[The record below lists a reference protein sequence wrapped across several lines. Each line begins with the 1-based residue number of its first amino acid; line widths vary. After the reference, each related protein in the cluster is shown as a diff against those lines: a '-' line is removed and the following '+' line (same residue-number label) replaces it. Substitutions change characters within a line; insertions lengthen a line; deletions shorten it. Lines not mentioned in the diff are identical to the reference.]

1 MESANGSGNDTKPQN
16 HQLEKKRLNR
26 APSPVR
32 PFLKD
37 AHSRAPKPPAIVPK
51 SPKFNKQQPSGVSL
65 ATQSRASRRT
75 FTGAKEKT
83 TPAKSNTKSHATKK
97 AAKVTQHAA
106 TVPKTASK
114 VAEATSH
121 LTKSKRGKLTPL
133 SRSPLSH
140 GSPIRVPTGATL
152 GRLGQTDSSSDLSD
166 CASEA
171 LSDEQR
177 LAQAASS
184 DAESGTGSGSS
195 DRDPAAADKP
205 LHAASTSQASEGA
218 VVRMRAAATA
228 AGGISGASSVGGQ
241 PGTGTPTEKRALEK
255 LNAEGSKYLIEEDL
269 LREIEE
275 LRSEND
281 YLKDEMEELRTEM
294 EEIRDSYLDE
304 EVYQLQEL
312 RRELDRANK
321 NCRILQYRLRKAEQR
336 SLRTAQTGHV
346 DGELLRTL
354 EQDLKVAKD
363 VSVRLHHELENVEDK
378 RSRAEDENEMLRQ
391 KIIQVEISKQALHN
405 ELERAREYGAN
416 DLPGAVS
423 VATGPFITAGWTR
436 RVGSVTC
443 AWRAWSLHS
452 VAGAGRGHI
461 GSGNSRLLHRHLR
474 PAHISMLAVMM
485 ALRRR
490 GGRETFK
497 DKKSLTQEDSADL
510 RCQLQFAK
518 EESALMRKKMAKLG
532 REKDEAEQ
540 ELQKYRSTYGD
551 VESPPA
557 LPEVPGGGPHSTR
570 EAELRLRLKLVEEE
584 ANILGRKI
592 VELEVENRGL
602 RAENEDLRCQYERD
616 CFGREPF
623 SSVPTSPY
631 SADAPE
637 SAGELRR
644 HLQFV
649 EEEAELLRRS
659 VSEMED
665 HNRQLTTELNRFKFG
680 PGTGDGG
687 ESEGPEGA
695 GVAGDR
701 GSPASP
707 AGPLQEELKA
717 ARVQIDELSGKVL
730 KLQCENRVLISNM
743 QRRDLAA
750 HLGPRSASPRDS
762 DADEEEAGRTLALHP
777 KREGPVGG
785 ESDSEDV
792 LEKTATSGFGSGG
805 KSSDAG
811 EPGGA
816 ELAQRRREDREMLV
830 AIRREAERLGKTVE
844 RLVVDT
850 HSLICE
856 GHLVATGAESVG
868 LGSDFRGD
876 GDPAEPK
883 PDSQVLD
890 VINGRM
896 QVLRAELHTFM
907 EKVDHLGNGLREHGD
922 DLSPMP
928 NLTESSSFLSTM
940 TSMSRDSPI
949 GTLGRDL
956 VTDFQSGRRQELE
969 WSLSWPSGSESLGPT
984 APRGAPALS
993 RYARSHGGR
1002 PEAKAEVA
1010 TRPWGRSGAEKPNS
1024 FTFPPLRT
1032 YHNEEPRRVLLGHL
1046 LPTEPDKNEATCHFL
1061 HTSLPFK
1068 GERDRVHF
1076 AYFSG
1081 KAWREFR
1088 DVGLPDVGTPSREVQ
1103 LCVDPERRQR
1113 VGQDSLPASVAQEE
1127 DRRRAEARQ
1136 GLDLQ
1141 GLQPS
1146 EPSWPQE
1153 RAQLQQEVRLLRQN
1167 TVIVYM
1173 KLRWILMHWR
1183 LGRRADA
1190 ADEGLATY
1198 EHLESIPEVG
1208 AEPGDGGEEHRDSGA
1223 DQEDMECLQPIWGKV
1238 PDPGPFIPSPERFH
1252 YQKQVEDS
1260 RRVLRALRS
1269 LLEELRA
1276 ELREEAQS
1284 RCQLQQTLANERA
1297 AWEIQRAEMR
1307 SRLAQLEELRGGA
1320 SASGGGLDSAQ
1331 REGQQQLLAD
1341 SHAQALELRW
1351 KLQHSERRWSRERR
1365 ELLEA
1370 FERERQEWD
1379 RSLRSLRRRMEKT
1392 QREIPFCHSEGFV
1405 LSEGG
1410 VTHIFASPQDS
1421 PRQAPRSPRSPRT
1434 APAPPTHSHS
1444 DPEAALEERGAAG
1457 RVRSGD
1463 GPRPPESL
1471 FLDALSL
1478 DPLSEAEVP
1487 APSRLDSEKR
1497 FPCLN
1502 EALNE
1507 ISERT
1512 DPAFY
1517 PEDEMSGGSLLRA
1530 KSVCSMSDFHRLMDS
1545 SPFLPDKSKPD
1556 ERGRDEVTPPLSPDD
1571 FKYIEEFNNKG
1582 WDLSASPL
1590 APIPPPAPPQPEARA
1605 ERADARRADHSSD
1618 AFQPAS
1624 WFLATSAALTAAT
1637 LSSPERRQRLA
1648 VPEPYGVRVVHSPTR
1663 GECPAAGPPEQ
1674 EYILSKVG
1682 KGEGEDVFSGK
1693 WPCDLREHLEGGPRP
1708 AERLGPPCATAGY
1721 AASLELSRNL
1731 SDDMKEVAFSVRN
1744 AIRSGAAG
1752 SPPER
1757 RRRRDAACQTNGF
1770 ATRATQTAQAVS
1782 VGLQT
1787 DALRAL
1793 TGSPHRCLTPKG
1805 GGSTPISSPSRSLRK
1820 VQYSPTVQAKFERPC
1835 CSPKYGSPKLQ
1846 RKPSSAPAPAT
1857 PGRPEAPAGPARAP
1871 PLAIIAQPPKGNSE
1885 SAWAR
1890 STTTRDSP
1898 VHSTINDGL
1907 SSLFN
1912 IIDHTPITY
1921 DPMQKFNRSP
1931 SRSRPACDSGSG
1943 SDSRGEA
1950 GRGCRGRSPSP
1961 GLPSAEGEKTPET
1974 TSIRQDLSAPPGHTL
1989 AENAARILNRKL
2001 LEQSLREE
2009 KRPPAAP
2016 APAAADAD
2024 KSGCIEDL
2032 PRTAVAPP
2040 LESCFQRPSRPA
2052 NRRPPSRWAAHS
2064 PSSSPSYKDRTERFR
2079 FPSPSPPAQM
2089 FPEKE
2094 EPS

>member
-1 MESANGSGNDTKPQN
+1 RTP
-16 HQLEKKRLNR
+16 R
-26 APSPVR
+26 R
-32 PFLKD
+32 PENSFILCC
-37 AHSRAPKPPAIVPK
+37 
-51 SPKFNKQQPSGVSL
+51 
-65 ATQSRASRRT
+65 
-75 FTGAKEKT
+75 
-83 TPAKSNTKSHATKK
+83 
-97 AAKVTQHAA
+97 
-106 TVPKTASK
+106 
-114 VAEATSH
+114 
-121 LTKSKRGKLTPL
+121 L
-133 SRSPLSH
+133 S
-140 GSPIRVPTGATL
+140 
-152 GRLGQTDSSSDLSD
+152 
-166 CASEA
+166 
-171 LSDEQR
+171 
-177 LAQAASS
+177 
-184 DAESGTGSGSS
+184 
-195 DRDPAAADKP
+195 
-205 LHAASTSQASEGA
+205 
-218 VVRMRAAATA
+218 
-228 AGGISGASSVGGQ
+228 
-241 PGTGTPTEKRALEK
+241 
-255 LNAEGSKYLIEEDL
+255 
-269 LREIEE
+269 E
-275 LRSEND
+275 LRA
-281 YLKDEMEELRTEM
+281 EM

-405 ELERAREYGAN
+405 ELERAREVG
-416 DLPGAVS
+416 PSRAVILF
-423 VATGPFITAGWTR
+423 G
-436 RVGSVTC
+436 
-443 AWRAWSLHS
+443 
-452 VAGAGRGHI
+452 
-461 GSGNSRLLHRHLR
+461 
-474 PAHISMLAVMM
+474 
-485 ALRRR
+485 
-490 GGRETFK
+490 
-497 DKKSLTQEDSADL
+497 DADL

-695 GVAGDR
+695 GVAGGR

-816 ELAQRRREDREMLV
+816 EPAQRRREDREMLV

-907 EKVDHLGNGLREHGD
+907 EKVDHLGDGLREHGD

-969 WSLSWPSGSESLGPT
+969 WSLSWPSGSD
-984 APRGAPALS
+984 
-993 RYARSHGGR
+993 
-1002 PEAKAEVA
+1002 
-1010 TRPWGRSGAEKPNS
+1010 
-1024 FTFPPLRT
+1024 PPLC
-1032 YHNEEPRRVLLGHL
+1032 
-1046 LPTEPDKNEATCHFL
+1046 PTGTL
-1061 HTSLPFK
+1061 SLPP
-1068 GERDRVHF
+1068 H
-1076 AYFSG
+1076 AFS
-1081 KAWREFR
+1081 F
-1088 DVGLPDVGTPSREVQ
+1088 PSH
-1103 LCVDPERRQR
+1103 
-1113 VGQDSLPASVAQEE
+1113 SLSLSLSLSFSSQEE

-1190 ADEGLATY
+1190 ADEGLATVS
-1198 EHLESIPEVG
+1198 LSQNGRQWLPLSQLLSVF
-1208 AEPGDGGEEHRDSGA
+1208 
-1223 DQEDMECLQPIWGKV
+1223 LL
-1238 PDPGPFIPSPERFH
+1238 PSPPLPSLS
-1252 YQKQVEDS
+1252 QVEDS

-1370 FERERQEWD
+1370 FERERQEWE
-1379 RSLRSLRRRMEKT
+1379 RSLRSLRRRMEKV
-1392 QREIPFCHSEGFV
+1392 RR
-1405 LSEGG
+1405 GG

-1487 APSRLDSEKR
+1487 APSRLDSEK
-1497 FPCLN
+1497 
-1502 EALNE
+1502 
-1507 ISERT
+1507 
-1512 DPAFY
+1512 
-1517 PEDEMSGGSLLRA
+1517 RA

-1682 KGEGEDVFSGK
+1682 KAVGEGEGEAVFSGK

-1757 RRRRDAACQTNGF
+1757 RRRRDAACQTDGF
-1770 ATRATQTAQAVS
+1770 ATRATQTAQTAVS

-1846 RKPSSAPAPAT
+1846 RKPSST
-1857 PGRPEAPAGPARAP
+1857 P
-1871 PLAIIAQPPKGNSE
+1871 PPKGNSE

-1961 GLPSAEGEKTPET
+1961 GLPLAEGEKTPET

-2009 KRPPAAP
+2009 KRPPAA
-2016 APAAADAD
+2016 ADAD
-2024 KSGCIEDL
+2024 KSGCIEVIVSPASPLLDL